1 MMRVV
6 SVLFALGVLWRISVA
21 SRRHCPDL
29 TVESCECAAERSGAL
44 NRRSARVT
52 VACDDADLTD
62 TLEPRALLTTTT
74 SL

>member
-1 MMRVV
+1 MKVV
-6 SVLFALGVLWRISVA
+6 RVLFALAALWRMSAA

>member
-1 MMRVV
+1 MMKVV
-6 SVLFALGVLWRISVA
+6 SVVFALAALWRMSVA

>member
-1 MMRVV
+1 MMKVV
-6 SVLFALGVLWRISVA
+6 SVVFALVALWRISLA

-29 TVESCECAAERSGAL
+29 TVESCECAAERSGTL

-62 TLEPRALLTTTT
+62 TLEPRALLSTTT

>member
-1 MMRVV
+1 MVFTLV
-6 SVLFALGVLWRISVA
+6 ALWRISVA

-29 TVESCECAAERSGAL
+29 TVESCECAAERSRAL

-52 VACDDADLTD
+52 VTCDDADLTD
-62 TLEPRALLTTTT
+62 TLEPHTLLSTTA